1 MSPRENPA
9 RFDVFGCPLAG
20 TALIEA
26 SAGTGKT
33 WTLCG
38 LYLRLLLERR
48 LSVQQILVVTF
59 TNAATAELRERIRQR
74 IAQTLAALRARQS
87 SPETVNGSGGDR
99 FTPDLLARLL
109 DDLALDTIELQKRLE
124 LALQS
129 FDEAAIF
136 TIHGFCKRALDE
148 TPFAAR
154 MPLTLELLD
163 DDAEL
168 RAEAV
173 NDFWRRHVAGTELP
187 AALAAALLA
196 EKDTPATW
204 SALLRRHVAKPLAET
219 LWPARIDE
227 VPALDAQALIA
238 AHAAARALWRAQRE
252 TIVNGLLASM
262 TGRLNANS
270 YKPASVMESAAGWD
284 TWLARDDALTAGAA
298 PPARLALLA
307 AGTIA
312 AKTNK
317 GKTPPAHP
325 FFDLAQTCVEA
336 LDALADD
343 SALARLRLLR
353 RLFDEATAA
362 LREAKRA
369 RHVVAFDDMLY
380 NLHERLHG
388 AQATDLIATLRARFP
403 AALIDEFQDTDPL
416 QYDIFS
422 TLYGDD
428 AVPGPLFMVGD
439 PKQAIYSFRNADLHT
454 YLAARAG
461 ADAEYTLADNQRSVA
476 PLIGALNGLFGANER
491 AFMMDGLDY
500 RPVGCGAK
508 PRTPLSDLSQPD
520 PASTGAALR
529 IWTLPDGGDDSGAD
543 GAPELLPKRAAKA
556 AAADAC
562 AGEIARLLAAATRGE
577 LLHGGQPLRAG
588 EIAVL
593 VRSHAQGSQMRAA
606 LRAVGV
612 GSVELSQSSVF
623 AGSDAEELD
632 RVLAAIL
639 EPRRTGLLLA
649 ALATELIGLQAGE
662 IEALAA
668 DEAALQR
675 RMQAFADYRDIWLRR
690 GIGSLLRRLYSAER
704 LALRLLPRPDGER
717 HLTDLLHLAE
727 LLHSAAETEPA
738 PEALLRWFQNQ
749 RDEAAGG
756 GVGIEAAQLR
766 LESDRNLVQIV
777 TVHKAKGLE
786 FPIVFCPFLWDGRSG
801 GSPRTLE
808 GIEYHRESDGR
819 TLIDFRPGL
828 DDGPDNPGGY
838 DDKAVKA
845 AIKLE
850 TAAEHLRLIYV
861 ALTRAVHRCYLVA
874 GSYTTGK
881 NASAA
886 ESGHSLLNWLIA
898 GAGQTPQAWFSGKR
912 EPAAIA
918 AAWQALAAPQP
929 DAMSLTPLPTGRAL
943 PLAPERPAPD
953 SLAALPPPAQIPAG
967 WRIGSYSGL
976 IAGAATG
983 HDGSAAPVP
992 ESAGADHD
1000 LRVPETN
1007 PDSDA
1012 SPDHAPVAA
1021 DDILNFPRGAAA
1033 GVCIHALFEAIDFTA
1048 AAGWPAAI
1056 EATLRAHPPPTQR
1069 RAAPHAAG
1077 LQAML
1082 ANMLDDVL
1090 NVPLPIGTATPLR
1103 LAELPLSRRL
1113 TELEFHLPAPKLD
1126 AVALNRAL
1134 AELGYRVPPL
1144 AFGALEGYLK
1154 GFIDLVFEHEGRYF
1168 VLDWKSN
1175 HLGLRPT
1182 DYLPDA
1188 LEPTMDEAA
1197 YRLQYLLY
1205 SVALDRY
1212 LARRL
1217 PDYDADM
1224 HFGGVLYLF
1233 VRGLRPGW
1241 RTAAGRPA
1249 GLFFDRPP
1257 VHALRR
1263 LSALLNAAGD
1273 AP

>member
-1 MSPRENPA
+1 MTLRENPA
-9 RFDVFGCPLAG
+9 RFDVFGCRLAG

-48 LSVQQILVVTF
+48 LAVQQILVVTF

-74 IAQTLAALRARQS
+74 IAQTLAALRARQA
-87 SPETVNGSGGDR
+87 SPEAVSASGGDR
-99 FTPDLLARLL
+99 FIPDLLTRLL
-109 DDLALDTIELQKRLE
+109 DELGLDATELQKRLE

-173 NDFWRRHVAGTELP
+173 NDFWRRHVAGAELP

-196 EKDTPATW
+196 KKDTPATW
-204 SALLRRHVAKPLAET
+204 STLLQRHVAKPLAET

-227 VPALDAQALIA
+227 VPALDAHALIA

-252 TIVNGLLASM
+252 TIVGGLLASM
-262 TGRLNANS
+262 AGRLNAAS
-270 YKPASVMESAAGWD
+270 YKPANVNESAAGWD
-284 TWLARDDALTAGAA
+284 AWLGGGDALAALAA
-298 PPARLALLA
+298 PPARLALLTS
-307 AGTIA
+307 GTMA

-325 FFDLAQTCVEA
+325 FFDLAQTCIEA

-388 AQATDLIATLRARFP
+388 AQAADLIATLRARFP

-416 QYDIFS
+416 QFEIFS
-422 TLYGDD
+422 TLYGDGS
-428 AVPGPLFMVGD
+428 VPGPLFMVGD

-461 ADAEYTLADNQRSVA
+461 AGAEYTLTDNQRSVA
-476 PLIGALNGLFGANER
+476 PLIGALNGLFGANEQ
-491 AFMMDGLDY
+491 AFMMDGLAY

-508 PRTPLSDLSQPD
+508 PRTPLHDLTPPD

-529 IWTLPDGGDDSGAD
+529 LWTLPDDSDAD
-543 GAPELLPKRAAKA
+543 VATELLPKPAAKA
-556 AAADAC
+556 AAAAAC
-562 AGEIARLLAAATRGE
+562 AGQIARLLAAAARGE

-606 LRAVGV
+606 LREVGV
-612 GSVELSQSSVF
+612 GSVELSQTSVF

-649 ALATELIGLQAGE
+649 ALATELIGLTAGE

-675 RMQAFADYRDIWLRR
+675 RMQAFADYRELWLRR

-704 LALRLLPRPDGER
+704 TARRLLPRPDGER

-727 LLHSAAETEPA
+727 LLHQASETEPA
-738 PEALLRWFQNQ
+738 PEALLRWFQRQ

-756 GVGIEAAQLR
+756 AIGGEAAQLR

-786 FPIVFCPFLWDGRSG
+786 FPLVFCPFLWDGRSG

-808 GIEYHRESDGR
+808 GVEYHREADGR

-828 DDGPDNPGGY
+828 DNSPDNPGGY

-861 ALTRAVHRCYLVA
+861 ALTRAVHRCYLVV

-881 NASAA
+881 NASAT
-886 ESGHSLLNWLIA
+886 ESGHSLLNWLVA
-898 GAGQTPQAWFSGKR
+898 GAGQTPQAWFAGKR
-912 EPAAIA
+912 EPATIS
-918 AAWQALAAPQP
+918 AAWQALAAAQP
-929 DAMSLTPLPTGRAL
+929 EAISLAPLPTGPAL
-943 PLAPERPAPD
+943 PLAPERPRPD
-953 SLAALPPPAQIPAG
+953 SLAALPPPAYIPAG

-976 IAGAATG
+976 IAGAGFGA
-983 HDGSAAPVP
+983 DGSAAPAM
-992 ESAGADHD
+992 ESAAADHD
-1000 LRVPETN
+1000 LRVPETTLGA
-1007 PDSDA
+1007 DA
-1012 SPDHAPVAA
+1012 AAVDGVDVPVAA

-1033 GVCIHALFEAIDFTA
+1033 GVCIHALFERIDFTDA
-1048 AAGWPAAI
+1048 SGWPAAI
-1056 EATLRAHPPPTQR
+1056 DATLRAHPPPVPR
-1069 RAAPHAAG
+1069 RAAPDAAH
-1077 LQAML
+1077 LSAML
-1082 ANMLDDVL
+1082 ANMLDAVL
-1090 NVPLPIGTATPLR
+1090 NVPLPVGTANPLR
-1103 LAELPLSRRL
+1103 LADLPLSRRL
-1113 TELEFHLPAPKLD
+1113 TELEFHLPAQRLD

-1144 AFGALEGYLK
+1144 AFGALDGYLK

-1175 HLGLRPT
+1175 HLGLCAA
-1182 DYLPDA
+1182 DYLPEA
-1188 LEPTMDEAA
+1188 LAPTMDEAA

-1217 PDYDADM
+1217 PDYATET

-1233 VRGLRPGW
+1233 VRGLRPDWRAADGW
-1241 RTAAGRPA
+1241 PA
-1249 GLFFDRPP
+1249 GLYVDRPP

-1263 LSALLNAAGD
+1263 LSELLDASGD
-1273 AP
+1273 AA